1 MFDKFAAILK
11 LMQTKKQFLIAVFA
25 NLIAQLGITYYVMEK
40 TDPNLYKKI
49 GVWTLLF
56 FQLFILYLMITLK
69 VHPVVKFILFVVLS
83 GSMGVNLAMYKKTY
97 SEELIR
103 VAIQGALSVFV
114 AMFLFGLALIAFG
127 VYLGPEVGL
136 VLMLS
141 LFGIIIARIIS
152 YLSGFRNKALYM
164 IGVILFSAYVIYDTN
179 VILRRDYYGDFI
191 TASLDYYLDIL
202 NLYTNILG
210 GQQ

>member
-114 AMFLFGLALIAFG
+114 AMFLFGLAMLAFG

>member
-1 MFDKFAAILK
+1 MFNQFAATLK

-25 NLIAQLGITYYVMEK
+25 NLIAQLGITYYVMER

-49 GVWTLLF
+49 GFWTLLF
-56 FQLFILYLMITLK
+56 FQLFILYLMITLQ
-69 VHPVVKFILFVVLS
+69 VHPVVKFILFAVLS
-83 GSMGVNLAMYKKTY
+83 GSMGINLAMYKKTY

-114 AMFLFGLALIAFG
+114 AMFLFGLALLAFG
-127 VYLGPEVGL
+127 IYLGPEVGL

-141 LFGIIIARIIS
+141 LFGLIIARIIS
-152 YLSGFRNKALYM
+152 YLSGFRNKTLYI